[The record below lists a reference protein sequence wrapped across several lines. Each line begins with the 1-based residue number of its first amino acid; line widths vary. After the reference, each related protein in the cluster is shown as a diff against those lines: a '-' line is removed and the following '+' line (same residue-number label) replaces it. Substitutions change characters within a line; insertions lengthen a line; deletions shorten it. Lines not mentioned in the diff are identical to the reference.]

1 MYKISL
7 IILLTSPL
15 VFNVP
20 VSKAQTFSP
29 QTIRTLLL
37 FWSNSHLRSDLENLC
52 KSGGAQSVKSVDF
65 KNCRME
71 CWANFGNS
79 RAAQTHK
86 LPTGTPCGL
95 NKEKCQHDGCWRPR
109 GTR

>member
-20 VSKAQTFSP
+20 ISRAQRFSP
-29 QTIRTLLL
+29 QAMQALLS
-37 FWSNSHLRSDLENLC
+37 FWTNSHLRSYLDELC

-65 KNCRME
+65 KSCTME
-71 CWANFGNS
+71 CWAKFGDSNAS
-79 RAAQTHK
+79 QTHK
-86 LPTGTPCGL
+86 LPDGTPCGL
-95 NKEKCQHDGCWRPR
+95 NDKKCQYDGCWGPR